1 MSTTIKKTSTKGI
14 RYTDAQ
20 KKEVIDFATS
30 YNATN
35 GRGGQSKAAEK
46 YGISQLTVATWLK
59 ASGAPKAATKSAAPK
74 AAKAAKAPQTAK
86 ATKAAKAAKAPKAAK
101 TAGTSKLGSRYSDE
115 QKKELTDFVASY
127 NAANGRG
134 GSSQAAKKFG
144 VSPLTV
150 VAWLKAA
157 GVKGSSNKV
166 AKKASK
172 AAPAKKAAK
181 AAKAAKKVN
190 GTASDGSFSA
200 KLSSLLSLSGLIDKA
215 EAEISLLKSKFDSL
229 KASL

>member
-1 MSTTIKKTSTKGI
+1 MSTTSKKASTKGI

-20 KKEVIDFATS
+20 KKEVVDFATS
-30 YNATN
+30 YNAAN

-46 YGISQLTVATWLK
+46 FGISQITVSTWLK
-59 ASGAPKAATKSAAPK
+59 STGAPAPKTKKAAKAPK
-74 AAKAAKAPQTAK
+74 AAKAAKAPKAK
-86 ATKAAKAAKAPKAAK
+86 KS
-101 TAGTSKLGSRYSDE
+101 AGKSKLGSRYSDE
-115 QKKELTDFVASY
+115 QKKELTDFVTSY

-172 AAPAKKAAK
+172 AATAK
-181 AAKAAKKVN
+181 APKAAKKAN
-190 GTASDGSFSA
+190 AAASGGFSA
-200 KLSSLLSLSGLIDKA
+200 KLSSLLALSGQIDKA
-215 EAEISLLKSKFDSL
+215 EAELADLKAKFSSL